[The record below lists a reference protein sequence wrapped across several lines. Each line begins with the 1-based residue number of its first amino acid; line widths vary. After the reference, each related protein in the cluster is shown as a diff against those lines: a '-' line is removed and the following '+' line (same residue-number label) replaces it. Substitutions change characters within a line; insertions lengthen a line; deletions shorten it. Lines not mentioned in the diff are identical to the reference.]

1 MYAFLIIT
9 TMALLVVF
17 GVDVAHKRR
26 DFLQEQEEQSSHNS

>member
-1 MYAFLIIT
+1 MYAFLIIA

-26 DFLQEQEEQSSHNS
+26 DFLQKQEEQGSHNS